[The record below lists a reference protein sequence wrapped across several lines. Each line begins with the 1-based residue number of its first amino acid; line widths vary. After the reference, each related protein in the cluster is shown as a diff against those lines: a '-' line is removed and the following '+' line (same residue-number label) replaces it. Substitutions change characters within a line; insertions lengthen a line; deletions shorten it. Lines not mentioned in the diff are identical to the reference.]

1 MATPTEQLKELKKI
15 AQIRFDKERHQL
27 TAINEEI
34 ARLDQERKA
43 LKKQIKDISS
53 GEQASPASLMNAYAY
68 LDALTR
74 KAELLDAERG
84 REGIHM
90 DQAPAA
96 LEPVAGARLREERG
110 VILLFL

>member
-74 KAELLDAERG
+74 KAELLDAERQEAYERTQAQ
-84 REGIHM
+84 REKIKTALASKIRVEGM
-90 DQAPAA
+90 DEA
-96 LEPVAGARLREERG
+96 
-110 VILLFL
+110 

>member
-34 ARLDQERKA
+34 ARHDQERKA

-74 KAELLDAERG
+74 KAELLDAERHEAYERTQAQ
-84 REGIHM
+84 REKIKTALASKIRVDGM
-90 DQAPAA
+90 DEA
-96 LEPVAGARLREERG
+96 
-110 VILLFL
+110 